1 MATFPTQPRP
11 SSRSSTPGTT
21 MKGSASAPL
30 LLPSIHKKPST
41 AGSMSTSM
49 ELSTISS
56 KAMSK
61 EIYGRDWTTE
71 QRRLLHEARERSWLR
86 AKAKN
91 QFINFSDTERGQL
104 RRYFD
109 ALAVPA
115 TATGAK
121 GQDLLGKRITLDKL
135 EDMMISLGLA
145 ENRQEVNTIVEAIDD
160 NGNGELDFEEW
171 LTIVRLRADSNLYET
186 FMAMMEGKLGD
197 ENLNFKTVIS
207 SYRRKCFMDAT
218 GVRYPQHEQDP
229 VKKAERER
237 DMTKGSRILKN
248 FAALQKSRY
257 TEFDSRG
264 EIGPGNTDILPFD
277 GSGYVPPGGLEMLWR
292 AVCADHKLVTSRPAS
307 AGGRSKRT
315 LEPPQSPRTIIEK
328 IVPKDSKPRSLF
340 SGQRD
345 TVIISAP
352 DNSALSRAQ
361 TPQASR

>member
-71 QRRLLHEARERSWLR
+71 QRRLLHEARERHWLR
-86 AKAKN
+86 TKAKN
-91 QFINFSDTERGQL
+91 QYINFSDHERGQL

-109 ALAVPA
+109 ALAVPPSGKA
-115 TATGAK
+115 EK
-121 GQDLLGKRITLDKL
+121 GQDALGKRITIDKL

-197 ENLNFKTVIS
+197 SNLNFKTVIS
-207 SYRRKCFMDAT
+207 NYRRKCIMDAT
-218 GVRYPQHEQDP
+218 GVTSPLDEQDP
-229 VKKAERER
+229 VKKVERAQAMER
-237 DMTKGSRILKN
+237 GSRILKN

-257 TEFDSRG
+257 TELGGRS
-264 EIGPGNTDILPFD
+264 EIRSDENAILPFD
-277 GSGYVPPGGLEMLWR
+277 NSGYVPPGGLEMLWR
-292 AVCADHKLVTSRPAS
+292 GVCADHNLVSSRPAS
-307 AGGRSKRT
+307 AGGGSKRT
-315 LEPPQSPRTIIEK
+315 IEPPLSPRTIVERI
-328 IVPKDSKPRSLF
+328 IPKDLKKPMSRF
-340 SGQRD
+340 RGKRD
-345 TVIISAP
+345 TIMIPAA
-352 DNSALSRAQ
+352 DNSALRKQSPPPTR
-361 TPQASR
+361 